1 MVFVKALLPTKVT
14 QNQRNKNFDLIP
26 LNSVSRT
33 VTRLLLVCQ
42 SIQFL
47 ILLVLREIHFS
58 LKPVCVKTLSN

>member
-14 QNQRNKNFDLIP
+14 QNQRNKNVDLIP